1 MVKPG
6 FFSIDDV
13 ELFIFDFDGVLT
25 DNTVLTDENGR
36 ESVACSRADGLAFEA
51 LRRLGKNVFILS
63 SELNSVVEARSKKL
77 NVTAVTGVMAKDSYL
92 LNLVL
97 KTQSDLK
104 KTIYIGNDVNDYKAM
119 KLCGY
124 SACPYDSHPK
134 IKQIADLT
142 LKARGGF
149 GVARELLESGFNLDL
164 LDILYFKED

>member
-1 MVKPG
+1 MVKPD

-77 NVTAVTGVMAKDSYL
+77 NVTAVTGVTAKDSYL
-92 LNLVL
+92 LNLVS

-104 KTIYIGNDVNDYKAM
+104 KTIYIGNDINDYKAM

-124 SACPYDSHPK
+124 SACPHDSHPK
-134 IKQIADLT
+134 IKQIADIT
-142 LKARGGF
+142 LEAKGGF
-149 GVARELLESGFNLDL
+149 GVARELLESAFNLDL
-164 LDILYFKED
+164 LDILYLKEN